1 MFKKLI
7 NDSRSEEWNITMY
20 AIILAVLFIIV
31 FTPIILIG
39 INMYPELANTLTEE
53 PSTELDKV
61 LETIASTM
69 SIFEFFIA
77 GTILEFM
84 RRKTSMKFKI
94 TDGRA
99 TKLLFYFCSEMTIY
113 LLLMIVRGVIQCA

>member
-20 AIILAVLFIIV
+20 AIILVVLFIIV

-53 PSTELDKV
+53 PSTELEKIV
-61 LETIASTM
+61 EIIASTM

-77 GTILEFM
+77 GTVLEFM
-84 RRKTSMKFKI
+84 RRKTSMKFNV